1 VPAQH
6 HYVQHH
12 RSGLVERGGPA
23 QNVVVR
29 INPAVK
35 ELIARSER
43 IEQARPAP
51 LYAEHHRIAPNDRQF
66 PQRVAGGALQ
76 SKFVNLEYDRASTVD
91 QYQVRPQIHRL
102 VVE

>member
-1 VPAQH
+1 M
-6 HYVQHH
+6 
-12 RSGLVERGGPA
+12 GLFERGGPA

-29 INPAVK
+29 IGHDPAVK
-35 ELIARSER
+35 ELITRSER

-51 LYAEHHRIAPNDRQF
+51 PYAEHHRIAPNDRQF

-76 SKFVNLEYDRASTVD
+76 SKFVNLEYDRPSAVD

-102 VVE
+102 VVEYETLDCGS